1 MEIRIDIKKVII
13 AGSRT
18 FEDYE
23 LLCRKCDTYLSSLS
37 DIEIVSGAASG
48 ADRLGEK
55 YARSKGYEIKQ
66 FFADWDKYGKS
77 AGYKRNEE
85 MAKYAHALIAFWDGR
100 SRGTRHMIDLAAKYN
115 LSIKVVRYTTPHEL
129 LSAKL

>member
-1 MEIRIDIKKVII
+1 MEIRIDIKRVII

-23 LLCRKCDTYLSSLS
+23 LLCKKCDTYLSLLS
-37 DIEIVSGAASG
+37 DIEIVSGAANG

-55 YARSKGYEIKQ
+55 YARSKGYPIKQ
-66 FFADWDKYGKS
+66 FFANWDEYGKS

-85 MAKYAHALIAFWDGR
+85 MAKYAHALIIFWDGQ
-100 SRGTRHMIDLAAKYN
+100 SRGSKHMIDLAKKYN
-115 LSIKVVRYTTPHEL
+115 LAIKIVPFFN
-129 LSAKL
+129 KN